1 MQKLSQLSAVA
12 ALGMLAAISA
22 HADPLPSWQDGAAKA
37 RIIDFVDS
45 VTDPSSADYVTPSER
60 IAVFDNDGTLW
71 GEQPL
76 YFQALYAFDRLAER
90 AAADPSILTSDAL
103 RAGARGDVAAAL
115 AGGTEAL
122 LEIISVSHSGMS
134 VEEFQN
140 DVRDWLATARH
151 PDTGLPYTSMTYQ
164 PMLELLRYLRD
175 EGFATYIV
183 SGGGIH
189 FMRAFAEDAYGIP
202 PEQVIGSAGN
212 SRYEV
217 VDGVPTVLKDPGIA
231 FIDDKAG
238 KPVGIDSKIGRRP
251 ILVGGNSDGD
261 FEMLEWASAG
271 EGARLALIVH
281 HTDAEREYAYDRGS
295 HVGGLDRGLDE
306 AAARGWL
313 VVDMAEDWRRV
324 WSGRTP

>member
-1 MQKLSQLSAVA
+1 MKRFISLATITS
-12 ALGMLAAISA
+12 LGMLVAAIA
-22 HADPLPSWQDGAAKA
+22 QADRLPSWEDGAAKS

-45 VTDPSSADYVTPSER
+45 VTEAAADTYVPPDER

-71 GEQPL
+71 AEQPL

-103 RAGARGDVAAAL
+103 RAGARGDIAAAL

-122 LEIISVSHSGMS
+122 LEIIRVSHSGLS
-134 VEEFQN
+134 VDEFEA
-140 DVRDWLATARH
+140 DVRNWMAEARH
-151 PDTGLPYTSMTYQ
+151 PVTGMPYTEMTYQ

-175 EGFATYIV
+175 EGFSTYIV

-202 PEQVIGSAGN
+202 PEKVIGSAGN
-212 SRYEV
+212 TRYEV
-217 VDGVPTVLKDPGIA
+217 VNGVPTLVKDPGIA

-251 ILVGGNSDGD
+251 IFVAGNSDGD
-261 FEMLEWASAG
+261 FEMLEWTTAG
-271 EGARLALIVH
+271 TGPRLGLIVH

-295 HVGGLDRGLDE
+295 HIGGLERGLDE
-306 AAARGWL
+306 AAQRGLL
-313 VVDMAEDWRRV
+313 VVDMARDWRRI
-324 WSGRTP
+324 WSGND